1 MTQKQI
7 EQHNIVRFRTWEF
20 HVSDEALYN
29 VQDAAEPKLVPLENI
44 CRKALAYFIR
54 NPDRI
59 ISRDELLD
67 KVWNVTNVTDVRISR
82 AISILRG
89 ALGDDANKPS
99 YILTIPKSGYKFIAF
114 NSDAEKYDLHTPRK
128 RKKLYLAAAISV
140 LALALGGSFFIANT
154 QPSQAM
160 KSYTMH
166 ESLGNAMDFHLSPN
180 SKLMAFVLE
189 TDIDPMAVNKD
200 VGGNLAIKNF
210 DTSETV
216 VIKKRPDVG
225 AIVGP
230 VWHPT
235 ERKLAYRV
243 VAPSSLCE
251 IRIATLSED
260 YTGIVEESAPIECG
274 KEFTF
279 LGKMAW
285 SFDGQHLIYPDFS
298 HVTENIGIY
307 RVNVET
313 GVKDQ
318 LTSPPAN
325 SLGDYYISA
334 SPSKNELVFLRD
346 DSKTLAQLWLLDLN
360 TFEQTRVHAFDNS
373 VYPHFVEWLPD
384 ESGFLY
390 QGSKNEFIAI
400 DRKTSEHRPFGEF
413 VSGVQSIQFC
423 NTGKIFAASYTGQQ
437 HATGKASNPF
447 LSKDIQFN
455 IHTKNPYY
463 FVNPVSDLPDAYFSA
478 PESLLELWIDF
489 KDGRKRQVETFE
501 ANHFNAKAVFSADG
515 KQLLAIVGES
525 VWLSR
530 LDGIKEQL
538 NRPGQIL
545 LNPIWSS
552 RPNEI
557 LAIVPAENWS
567 LISIDIQSKAQR
579 TLGYG
584 YSFFQQSP
592 DGNYELF
599 VKTNRDEVMLRKAN
613 SSETRRIDLAD
624 FDRTKSI
631 KASFVNDHLYIKCSR
646 CELNGETGGQVLVRH
661 NLKTN
666 KTETKSLP
674 VFGDDRDF
682 HVTADEQELFFDV
695 KEKHRKY
702 SLNVLSPK

>member
-7 EQHNIVRFRTWEF
+7 EQQNIVRFRTWEF
-20 HVSDEALYN
+20 HVSEEALYN
-29 VQDAAEPKLVPLENI
+29 VQNAAEPKLVPLENI

-89 ALGDDANKPS
+89 ALGDDANKPT

-114 NSDAEKYDLHTPRK
+114 NSDSDKYDIPTRRRPNRF
-128 RKKLYLAAAISV
+128 YLAAAFSV
-140 LALALGGSFFIANT
+140 VALALGGSFFMGMT
-154 QPSQAM
+154 QPSKAM

-166 ESLGNAMDFHLSPN
+166 ESVGNAMDFHLSPN
-180 SKLMAFVLE
+180 SKLLAFVSE
-189 TDIDPMAVNKD
+189 TEIDPMAVNKD
-200 VGGNLAIKNF
+200 LGGDLSIKNF

-216 VIKKRPDVG
+216 FIKKKPDIG
-225 AIVGP
+225 TIVGP
-230 VWHPT
+230 VWHPS

-243 VAPSSLCE
+243 VSPSSFCE
-251 IRIATLSED
+251 IRIVTLNEQFTD
-260 YTGIVEESAPIECG
+260 VIEEFAPIECS

-307 RVNVET
+307 RVNVDT

-334 SPSKNELVFLRD
+334 SPSKNELLFLRD

-384 ESGFLY
+384 ESGFVY

-400 DRKTSEHRPFGEF
+400 DRMTRVQRQFGEF
-413 VSGVQSIQFC
+413 VAGVQSIQFC
-423 NTGKIFAASYTGQQ
+423 NKGKIFAASYTGQQ
-437 HATGKASNPF
+437 HATGKANNPF
-447 LSKDIQFN
+447 LSKDLRFN

-463 FVNPVSDLPDAYFSA
+463 FVNPAKDLPDAYFSA
-478 PESLLELWIDF
+478 PESMLELWVDF
-489 KDGRKRQVETFE
+489 KDGRKRKVETFD
-501 ANHFNAKAVFSADG
+501 ANHFNAKAVFSPDG
-515 KQLLAIVGES
+515 NELLAIVGES

-545 LNPIWSS
+545 LNPTWSS

-557 LAIVPAENWS
+557 MAIVPATNWS
-567 LISIDIQSKAQR
+567 LISIDTQSKAQR

-584 YSFFQQSP
+584 YNYFQQSP

-599 VKTNRDEVMLRKAN
+599 VKTNRDDIMLRNVK
-613 SSETRRIDLAD
+613 SSVAYRVDVAD
-624 FDRTKSI
+624 FDRTKAI
-631 KASFVNDHLYIKCSR
+631 KASFVNDNLYIKCSR
-646 CELNGETGGQVLVRH
+646 CELDGVSDGQVLVRH

-666 KTETKSLP
+666 TTETMSLP

-682 HVTADEQELFFDV
+682 HVSSDEQTLFFDV

>member
-1 MTQKQI
+1 V
-7 EQHNIVRFRTWEF
+7 N
-20 HVSDEALYN
+20 
-29 VQDAAEPKLVPLENI
+29 ENFT
-44 CRKALAYFIR
+44 A
-54 NPDRI
+54 
-59 ISRDELLD
+59 
-67 KVWNVTNVTDVRISR
+67 
-82 AISILRG
+82 
-89 ALGDDANKPS
+89 
-99 YILTIPKSGYKFIAF
+99 
-114 NSDAEKYDLHTPRK
+114 
-128 RKKLYLAAAISV
+128 
-140 LALALGGSFFIANT
+140 
-154 QPSQAM
+154 
-160 KSYTMH
+160 
-166 ESLGNAMDFHLSPN
+166 
-180 SKLMAFVLE
+180 VLE
-189 TDIDPMAVNKD
+189 
-200 VGGNLAIKNF
+200 
-210 DTSETV
+210 
-216 VIKKRPDVG
+216 
-225 AIVGP
+225 
-230 VWHPT
+230 
-235 ERKLAYRV
+235 
-243 VAPSSLCE
+243 
-251 IRIATLSED
+251 
-260 YTGIVEESAPIECG
+260 ESPPIECS

-307 RVNVET
+307 RVNVDT

-334 SPSKNELVFLRD
+334 SSNKNELLFLRD
-346 DSKTLAQLWLLDLN
+346 DSKTLAQLWLLNLN
-360 TFEQTRVHAFDNS
+360 TFEQSRVHTFDNS

-384 ESGFLY
+384 ESGFVY

-400 DRKTSEHRPFGEF
+400 DRMTREQRQIGEF

-423 NTGKIFAASYTGQQ
+423 KTGKIFAASFTGQQ

-463 FVNPVSDLPDAYFSA
+463 FVNPVPDLPDAYFSA
-478 PESLLELWIDF
+478 PESLLELWIDY

-501 ANHFNAKAVFSADG
+501 ANHFNAKAVFSPDG
-515 KQLLAIVGES
+515 KQLLAVVGES

-552 RPNEI
+552 RPKEI

-567 LISIDIQSKAQR
+567 LISIDIESKSQL

-599 VKTNRDEVMLRKAN
+599 VKTNRDEVMLRHVK
-613 SSETRRIDLAD
+613 SSVAYPVDVPD

-631 KASFVNDHLYIKCSR
+631 KASFVNDNLYIKCSR
-646 CELNGETGGQVLVRH
+646 CEPDGEPSGQVLVRH

-666 KTETKSLP
+666 TTETTSLP

-682 HVTADEQELFFDV
+682 HVTSDEQTLFFDV